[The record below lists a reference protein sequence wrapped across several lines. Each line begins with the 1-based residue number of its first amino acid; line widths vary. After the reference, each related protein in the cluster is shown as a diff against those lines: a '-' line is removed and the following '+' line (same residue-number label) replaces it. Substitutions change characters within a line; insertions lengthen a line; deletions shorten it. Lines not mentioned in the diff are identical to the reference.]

1 MLSWIGG
8 LWGRLRGLVRRMLA
22 PGQRAL
28 PQSVPQ
34 YGITRREAREPSG
47 ASGTGGASG
56 VASPAA
62 PVSTSAELPTAATAA
77 TGGESPAA
85 AMVAAAVE
93 ASSVVESTPST
104 DGIAAGARPPM
115 SVRRYFGRMVSA
127 TPAGLAIDFTRW
139 QAATVERYFMAITS
153 PELIRRRE
161 APTTG
166 AEAVRLTTAFEGFEW
181 D

>member
-1 MLSWIGG
+1 
-8 LWGRLRGLVRRMLA
+8 
-22 PGQRAL
+22 
-28 PQSVPQ
+28 
-34 YGITRREAREPSG
+34 
-47 ASGTGGASG
+47 
-56 VASPAA
+56 
-62 PVSTSAELPTAATAA
+62 
-77 TGGESPAA
+77 
-85 AMVAAAVE
+85 
-93 ASSVVESTPST
+93 
-104 DGIAAGARPPM
+104 M

-166 AEAVRLTTAFEGFEW
+166 AEVVRLPTAFEGFEW